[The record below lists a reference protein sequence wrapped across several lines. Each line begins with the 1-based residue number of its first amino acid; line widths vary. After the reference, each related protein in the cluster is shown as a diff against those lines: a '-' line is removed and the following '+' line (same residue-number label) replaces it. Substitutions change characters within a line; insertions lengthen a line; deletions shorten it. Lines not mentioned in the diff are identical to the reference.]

1 MQELNTV
8 SYVNSNRK
16 KASHEKLSRNF
27 VFIVY
32 ATGWVVYFGYIVDRE
47 RQMTKVIK
55 ALLLTLPTIITT
67 VGLLY
72 ILYWLWV
79 LDIMLWFWI
88 TAFIFFLYQFSICY
102 LVLEQVYETY
112 KRN

>member
-1 MQELNTV
+1 
-8 SYVNSNRK
+8 
-16 KASHEKLSRNF
+16 
-27 VFIVY
+27 
-32 ATGWVVYFGYIVDRE
+32 
-47 RQMTKVIK
+47 MTKVIK
-55 ALLLTLPTIITT
+55 ALLLTLPTIIAT

-72 ILYWLWV
+72 LLYWFWV